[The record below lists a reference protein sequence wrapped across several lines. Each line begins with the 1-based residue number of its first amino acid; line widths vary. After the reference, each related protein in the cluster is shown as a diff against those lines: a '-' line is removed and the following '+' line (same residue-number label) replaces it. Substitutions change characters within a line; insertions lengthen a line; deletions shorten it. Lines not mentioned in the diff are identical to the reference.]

1 MPKSPKATGEQAQAK
16 APVRRRPKAVEDGG
30 GARDNILEVAT
41 QEFSEKGLA
50 GARVDEIAERTQ
62 TSKRMIYYY
71 FQSKEGLYRAV
82 LERCYIQVRE
92 IDSGIDLEALGPQ
105 EALRELVRVTFDYHI
120 KHPDFVRLVMNE
132 NIHHGAHIG
141 HVPSIKTRNQA
152 VIAMLQ
158 RLLDRG
164 LQARSFRKDIDPVE
178 LHMTISALCFY
189 NVSNRYTFGRIFQR
203 DMTSVAAL
211 ARRRETIVDIIE
223 RWVRVTP

>member
-1 MPKSPKATGEQAQAK
+1 M
-16 APVRRRPKAVEDGG
+16 APARRLPKAVEDGS

-152 VIAMLQ
+152 VITMLQ

-164 LQARSFRKDIDPVE
+164 LQARCFRKDIDPVE